1 MVDESKPT
9 LANQDECSYLSLRN
23 ALVNSEDD
31 YLSACLAVTL
41 TKLTVKAKKNLSM
54 TFKTLSV
61 DSILIICAMLKARQP
76 VKDANTGSQ
85 KKARKTD

>member
-1 MVDESKPT
+1 VVDESKPT